1 MLTLVTGATG
11 TLGRRLIPR
20 ILERGDQLRVLVR
33 PDSDISMLP
42 EGDIDILDGDVT
54 DADDVMEAVKNCNSV
69 FHLAGLFKEWV
80 PEQRLFFDVNVG
92 GTVNI
97 LEAAKLHN
105 AERVVCVGSATTCGQ
120 KFGETGDEA
129 TVHRGWFFTN
139 YERSKWEAEQMV
151 VEAAEAGVPVTM
163 VCPSLIFGPGDLA
176 HSGPRIADALNRT
189 VTASI
194 RSPAGYV
201 YIDDVVE
208 GLLAAE
214 ARGKSGEKYIL
225 NGINITRL
233 EFLKTAAE
241 IAGVKA
247 TISDAAPWQYR
258 VLVGIDSV
266 KRIFTRGKPVLT
278 KEALQATLHGACY
291 DSSKASRELGIKF
304 TSLENGLDETIE
316 WLYQEGLIELPE
328 DVLPKREEEVDG
340 ERTKGQTGGDNGE

>member
-1 MLTLVTGATG
+1 
-11 TLGRRLIPR
+11 
-20 ILERGDQLRVLVR
+20 LVR

-42 EGDIDILDGDVT
+42 EGDIDILDGDIV
-54 DADDVMEAVKNCNSV
+54 DPEDVKEAVKDCNNV

-92 GTVNI
+92 GTVNV
-97 LEAAKLHN
+97 LEAAKLYN
-105 AERVVCVGSATTCGQ
+105 TEKVVCVGSATTCGQ
-120 KFGETGDEA
+120 RLGETGDET

-151 VEAAEAGVPVTM
+151 VEAAQAGVPVTM
-163 VCPSLIFGPGDLA
+163 ICPSLIFGPGDLA

-201 YIDDVVE
+201 YIDDVID

-214 ARGKSGEKYIL
+214 VRGKPGEKYIL
-225 NGINITRL
+225 NGVNTTRL

-258 VLVGIDSV
+258 VLVGIDTV

-291 DSSKASRELGIKF
+291 DSSKASNELGLKF
-304 TSLENGLDETIE
+304 TSLESGLDETIE

-328 DVLPKREEEVDG
+328 DVLPNGEEEDEEIDQEG
-340 ERTKGQTGGDNGE
+340 PKGQNSGDNGE